1 MLGATR
7 GDSSFAAHWQKDK
20 VILNIGADNMTAHV
34 IRLNMV
40 DKFKSSTPDINLI
53 AREIALEFG
62 DSTHRPM
69 RRLHISGIAIKA
81 ADVLSRQHQPGKL

>member
-1 MLGATR
+1 
-7 GDSSFAAHWQKDK
+7 
-20 VILNIGADNMTAHV
+20 
-34 IRLNMV
+34 MV

-69 RRLHISGIAIKA
+69 RRLHISGIANKA
-81 ADVLSRQHQPGKL
+81 ADALSRQHQPGKL